1 MKKILILVVL
11 FLTGCDNNKTVEYW
25 SEHTDE
31 RADYLKKCSNGDVDR
46 SSQNCE
52 NARISQSLEPTS
64 ESFKYFENAFKNKDK
79 NDNSSD

>member
-25 SEHTDE
+25 NEHPDE